1 MATRSVRF
9 EFICEN
15 TSNKLVFHHNIPSY
29 LITVESQYLQQSPA
43 YVNSFLNAI
52 TLIMKEHETDCR
64 QASDP
69 HCGKCGSPTVR
80 ILQTPMS
87 FLHHVDEPFVSV
99 FVHPIC
105 EKEKCETHTRQEIQ
119 NIMAEVVQESHTN
132 CSWGPEEILYCK
144 ICGRREGL
152 KRCGRCKVVAYCG
165 RDHQKADW
173 KLHRKACAPKEQ

>member
-1 MATRSVRF
+1 MTTHPVRF

-15 TSNKLVFHHNIPSY
+15 TSNKLKFYHNIPSH
-29 LITVESQYLQQSPA
+29 LITVESPSLQSPA

-52 TLIMKEHETDCR
+52 TPIMKAHEKDCR

-69 HCGKCGSPTVR
+69 HCGNCGSPTDR

-87 FLHHVDEPFVSV
+87 WLHHLDEPFVLV
-99 FVHPIC
+99 FVHPVC
-105 EKEKCETHTRQEIQ
+105 EKERCETQTRQEIQ
-119 NIMAEVVQESHTN
+119 NIMAEVAQESDIN
-132 CSWGPEEILYCK
+132 SSWGPGEIPYCK
-144 ICGRREGL
+144 ICGRREGV

-173 KLHRKACAPKEQ
+173 KLHRKACVPKE